1 MSEEEVNAM
10 GMFDNLILLGKS
22 AELVVCAHGHP
33 QGALQTKS
41 LECLLDD
48 YYVFERILYR
58 NERGNSDRVPRPRQM
73 DEGKLILR
81 FESEALRVAH
91 TGIVV
96 AYTHC
101 EACDPIVYESQSSL
115 SGRVSDR
122 TVWVECELEFRDGR
136 LVRATALSAKTR
148 EETQEQMLR
157 DGVAVLPDD
166 DRVARR
172 HIEMHRKKTDSS
184 PRDV

>member
-1 MSEEEVNAM
+1 M
-10 GMFDNLILLGKS
+10 GMFDNLIMLGKS
-22 AELVVCAHGHP
+22 AEFVVCAQGHP
-33 QGALQTKS
+33 QEALQTKS

-48 YYVFERILYR
+48 YYVYERILYR
-58 NERGNSDRVPRPRQM
+58 TEPTANDRLPRPRQIE
-73 DEGKLILR
+73 EGKLTLR

-91 TGIVV
+91 TGGVV

-101 EACDPIVYESQSSL
+101 ETCDPIVYESEASF

-122 TVWVECELEFRDGR
+122 RVWVEYELEFRDGR
-136 LVRATALSAKTR
+136 LIKVTALSAKTR
-148 EETQEQMLR
+148 EETREQMLR

-172 HIEMHRKKTDSS
+172 HLEMYRKKTDAKS
-184 PRDV
+184 RDV